1 MIQFNKPFVEF
12 LFAFIVAC
20 LLSFVTYAC
29 SLYSFRYEPFFFW
42 LAVLMNK

>member
-1 MIQFNKPFVEF
+1 MIQFSKQFVEF

-29 SLYSFRYEPFFFW
+29 SLYSFCYEPFVFW
-42 LAVLMNK
+42 LTVLMNK